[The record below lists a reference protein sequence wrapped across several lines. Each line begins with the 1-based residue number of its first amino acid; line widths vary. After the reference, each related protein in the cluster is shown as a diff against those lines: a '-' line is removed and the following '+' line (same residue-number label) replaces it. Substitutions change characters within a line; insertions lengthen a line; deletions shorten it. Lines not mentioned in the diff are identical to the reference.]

1 MNVLK
6 DLLRFEPE
14 YAMSGVEFK
23 LGGGG
28 RFNGSGTVMGAPYE
42 GII

>member
-6 DLLRFEPE
+6 DLVRFELE
-14 YAMSGVEFK
+14 YAMSGIEFK

-28 RFNGSGTVMGAPYE
+28 RFIGAGKVLEAPDE
-42 GII
+42 SII